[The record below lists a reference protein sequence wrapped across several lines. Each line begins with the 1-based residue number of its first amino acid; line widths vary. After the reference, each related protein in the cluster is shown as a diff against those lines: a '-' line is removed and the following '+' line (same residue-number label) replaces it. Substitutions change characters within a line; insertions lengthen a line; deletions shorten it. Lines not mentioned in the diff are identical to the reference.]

1 MITLEKLEEMFA
13 NMRRDTPWN
22 VDGDLL
28 WGYFFTDPDPKNL
41 QPVAERLST
50 AGYRI
55 VKLYPTDD
63 GSTHFLHVERVETH
77 SPKSLHA
84 RNAEF
89 YALASEFGIESY
101 DGMDVG
107 PVAPAQ

>member
-1 MITLEKLEEMFA
+1 MFA
-13 NMRRDTPWN
+13 NMRREAPWN
-22 VDGDLL
+22 MDGDLL
-28 WGYFFTDPDPKNL
+28 WGYFFTDPDPKKL

-55 VKLYPTDD
+55 VKVYLTDD

-77 SPKSLHA
+77 SAKSLHA

-107 PVAPAQ
+107 PAEPRQ